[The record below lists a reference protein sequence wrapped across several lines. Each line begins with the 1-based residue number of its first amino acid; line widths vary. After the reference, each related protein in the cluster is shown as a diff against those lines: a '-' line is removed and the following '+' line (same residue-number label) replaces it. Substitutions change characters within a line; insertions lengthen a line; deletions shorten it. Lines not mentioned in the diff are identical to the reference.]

1 MTEEDPPP
9 TLPPPSTDPLPKTA
23 PPEKEDVGTVLK
35 GMDLEDEAA
44 VKPFHVRFFC
54 SSERAISP
62 TTQTQTSGI
71 HWYLECECKTTQ
83 C

>member
-1 MTEEDPPP
+1 MADPPP

-23 PPEKEDVGTVLK
+23 PPEKEDVETVLK

-44 VKPFHVRFFC
+44 VKPFHVRFILFL
-54 SSERAISP
+54 RTRDLPDDTHKI
-62 TTQTQTSGI
+62 SGI